1 MFRCP
6 MSAFSKYWVLTAH
19 SARHGSSVLAINP
32 VGGVTRQLLLLQSP
46 TCCSHRRHYCQLTV
60 SHTFKTNN
68 TLLFAKKEIL
78 SLIFLSLFHRS
89 RHWSCGPNVE
99 KHACQHL
106 CCFIDSQSLCWIPK
120 FPIHQTRFPPSEQ
133 PQWLQQRNPTRPASP
148 LAGWCQG
155 GTSWGGIRAR
165 AAEFN
170 PSIQLQLTSR

>member
-6 MSAFSKYWVLTAH
+6 MSAFSKYWVLTTH
-19 SARHGSSVLAINP
+19 SARHGSSILAINP

-46 TCCSHRRHYCQLTV
+46 TCCSHRRHHCQLTV

-89 RHWSCGPNVE
+89 RQKCCGPNV

-120 FPIHQTRFPPSEQ
+120 FPIHQTRFPPSKQ
-133 PQWLQQRNPTRPASP
+133 QQRLKQRNLTRPAS
-148 LAGWCQG
+148 AGWCQG
-155 GTSWGGIRAR
+155 GT
-165 AAEFN
+165 
-170 PSIQLQLTSR
+170 LQTGEGSGLQNFIL